1 VDNGGVKTR
10 EGAPPTVAAA
20 ALREP
25 AVTGAT
31 QARRLKILRPLKV
44 RDFALLWTGM
54 TISIVGD
61 GVYMVALPFL
71 VYEISNLPT
80 ALAAVGAAWT
90 IPQVVFLLLAG
101 VVTDRFERRRVLIA
115 SDLVRALAIGAA
127 GALAI
132 SDTLEL
138 WHLYV
143 LVAIFGA
150 GEAFFMPAFGAIV
163 PEVVPANLLV
173 EANSLDQF
181 VRPIGM
187 RLAGP
192 VIGGLVVAT
201 AGPGEAFL
209 INAATFVFSA
219 LMVASMKQRARA
231 PASSGTSVGIELRE
245 GIRFIRSKPWLWGG
259 LLATALGQFAFYGP
273 WIVLVPFVIRNSL
286 GGDAS
291 NYGWVLAAGGVG
303 AILVSIVM
311 GQRGLPHQPVAFV
324 LSLWALAT
332 FALAGFGVSETL
344 WHPAVAAVV
353 LMGGITAGQIV
364 WGTLQHRFV
373 PNALLGRVS
382 SVDWLV
388 STSLLPLSFVVA
400 GPAGDAFGARRTLIV
415 AGIAGAAA
423 MLACLLIPGIG
434 DLPQERESAPAS

>member
-1 VDNGGVKTR
+1 M
-10 EGAPPTVAAA
+10 AAA
-20 ALREP
+20 AQKE
-25 AVTGAT
+25 AAITGAP
-31 QARRLKILRPLKV
+31 QGRRLKILRPLKV
-44 RDFALLWTGM
+44 RDFALLWTGL

-61 GVYMVALPFL
+61 GIYMVALPFL

-90 IPQVVFLLLAG
+90 IPQVGFLLLAG

-115 SDLVRALAIGAA
+115 SDLVRALAIGTA
-127 GALAI
+127 GALALA
-132 SDTLEL
+132 DALEL
-138 WHLYV
+138 WHLFG

-201 AGPGEAFL
+201 AGPGEAF
-209 INAATFVFSA
+209 IVNAATFVFSA
-219 LMVASMKQRARA
+219 LMVAAMKQRTRA
-231 PASSGTSVGIELRE
+231 QVTSSGTSVGIELRE
-245 GIRFIRSKPWLWGG
+245 GFRFIRSKPWLWGG

-344 WHPAVAAVV
+344 WHPAVAATLV
-353 LMGGITAGQIV
+353 LGGVTAGQIV

-373 PNALLGRVS
+373 PNELLGRVS

-400 GPAGDAFGARRTLIV
+400 GPAGDAFGARRTLIF

-434 DLPQERESAPAS
+434 DLPRDGENPPAS

>member
-1 VDNGGVKTR
+1 VDDAGIKAQ
-10 EGAPPTVAAA
+10 ESPAPAATAA
-20 ALREP
+20 ALKEP
-25 AVTGAT
+25 VVTSAAKG
-31 QARRLKILRPLKV
+31 QRLKILRPLRA

-61 GVYMVALPFL
+61 GIYMVALPFL
-71 VYEISNLPT
+71 VYQISNLPT

-101 VVTDRFERRRVLIA
+101 VVTDRFERKRVLIG

-127 GALAI
+127 GALSVA
-132 SDTLEL
+132 DVLEL
-138 WHLYV
+138 WHLYI

-163 PEVVPANLLV
+163 PEVVPKDQLV

-192 VIGGLVVAT
+192 VIGGLVVVA

-209 INAATFVFSA
+209 IDAVTFVFSA
-219 LMVASMKQRARA
+219 VMVMAMRRRKR
-231 PASSGTSVGIELRE
+231 PVVSSSTSVAIELRE
-245 GIRFIRSKPWLWGG
+245 GFGFIRSKPWLWGG

-273 WIVLVPFVIRNSL
+273 WVVLVPFVIRNSL
-286 GGDAS
+286 DGGAS
-291 NYGWVLAAGGVG
+291 NYGLVLAGGGVG
-303 AILVSIVM
+303 AILISIVI
-311 GQRGLPHQPVAFV
+311 GQRGQPHQPVVFV
-324 LSLWALAT
+324 LSLWAMAT
-332 FALAGFGVSETL
+332 FALAGFGVSQTL
-344 WHPAVAAVV
+344 WHPIVVAVL

-373 PNALLGRVS
+373 PNELLGRVS

-388 STSLLPLSFVVA
+388 STSLLPLSFLVA
-400 GPAGDAFGARRTLIV
+400 GPAGEAFGARRTLIV

-423 MLACLLIPGIG
+423 MLGCLLIPGIG
-434 DLPQERESAPAS
+434 DLPTEKEAAPGS

>member
-1 VDNGGVKTR
+1 MT
-10 EGAPPTVAAA
+10 AA
-20 ALREP
+20 ALKAP
-25 AVTGAT
+25 AVTPAGKE
-31 QARRLKILRPLKV
+31 RRLKLLRPLKS
-44 RDFALLWTGM
+44 RDFAFLWAGM

-61 GVYMVALPFL
+61 GIYMVALPFL
-71 VYEISNLPT
+71 VFQISNLPT

-101 VVTDRFERRRVLIA
+101 VVTDRFDRRRVLIA
-115 SDLVRALAIGAA
+115 SDLVRALAIGVA
-127 GALAI
+127 GGLSVAGV
-132 SDTLEL
+132 LEL
-138 WHLYV
+138 WHLYI

-163 PEVVPANLLV
+163 PQVVPKDQLV

-192 VIGGLVVAT
+192 VIGGLVVAV
-201 AGPGEAFL
+201 AGPGEAF
-209 INAATFVFSA
+209 IIDAATFVFSA
-219 LMVASMKQRARA
+219 VMVMAMRRRTRAEV
-231 PASSGTSVGIELRE
+231 STSTSVAIELRE
-245 GIRFIRSKPWLWGG
+245 GFGFIRTKPWLWGG

-273 WIVLVPFVIRNSL
+273 WVVLVPFVIRNSL
-286 GGDAS
+286 DGSAS
-291 NYGWVLAAGGVG
+291 NYAWVLAAGGVA
-303 AILVSIVM
+303 AILVSILI
-311 GQRGLPHQPVAFV
+311 GQRGLPDQPVVFV

-332 FALAGFGVSETL
+332 LALAGFGVSETL
-344 WHPAVAAVV
+344 WHPIVVAVV

-364 WGTLQHRFV
+364 WGTLEHRYV
-373 PNALLGRVS
+373 PNELLGRVS

-388 STSLLPLSFVVA
+388 STSLLPLSFLVA
-400 GPAGDAFGARRTLIV
+400 GPAGEAFGPRRTLII

-434 DLPQERESAPAS
+434 DLPQEQEAAPAS

>member
-1 VDNGGVKTR
+1 MT
-10 EGAPPTVAAA
+10 AA
-20 ALREP
+20 ALKDP
-25 AVTGAT
+25 AVTTAAKGG
-31 QARRLKILRPLKV
+31 RLKILRPLKV

-54 TISIVGD
+54 TVSIVGD
-61 GVYMVALPFL
+61 GIYMVALPFL
-71 VYEISNLPT
+71 VYQISNLPT

-101 VVTDRFERRRVLIA
+101 VVTDRLDRRRVLIA
-115 SDLVRALAIGAA
+115 SDLVRAFAIGAA
-127 GALAI
+127 GALSVA
-132 SDTLEL
+132 DALEL
-138 WHLYV
+138 WHLYI

-163 PEVVPANLLV
+163 PEVVPKNQLV

-192 VIGGLVVAT
+192 VVGGLVVAA
-201 AGPGEAFL
+201 AGPGEAFV
-209 INAATFVFSA
+209 IDAATFLFSA
-219 LMVASMKQRARA
+219 VMVTAMRRRTRAEV
-231 PASSGTSVGIELRE
+231 SSSTSVATELRE
-245 GIRFIRSKPWLWGG
+245 GFGFIRSKPWLWGG

-286 GGDAS
+286 DGSAS
-291 NYGWVLAAGGVG
+291 NYGLVLGAGGVG
-303 AILVSIVM
+303 AILVSVVI
-311 GQRGLPHQPVAFV
+311 GQRGLPDQPVVFV
-324 LSLWALAT
+324 LSLWSLAT
-332 FALAGFGVSETL
+332 LALAGFGVSETL
-344 WHPAVAAVV
+344 WHPIVVAVV

-373 PNALLGRVS
+373 PNELLGRVS

-388 STSLLPLSFVVA
+388 STSLLPLSFLVA
-400 GPAGDAFGARRTLIV
+400 GPAGEAFGPRRTLIV
-415 AGIAGAAA
+415 AGIAGAAV

-434 DLPQERESAPAS
+434 DLPQDKEAAPVS

>member
-1 VDNGGVKTR
+1 VT
-10 EGAPPTVAAA
+10 AA
-20 ALREP
+20 ALKEP
-25 AVTGAT
+25 AVTPAGKE
-31 QARRLKILRPLKV
+31 RRLRLLRPLKI
-44 RDFALLWTGM
+44 RDFAFLWAGM

-61 GVYMVALPFL
+61 GIYMVALPFL
-71 VYEISNLPT
+71 VFQISNLPT

-101 VVTDRFERRRVLIA
+101 VVTDRFDRRRVLIA
-115 SDLVRALAIGAA
+115 SDLVRALAIGVA
-127 GALAI
+127 GGLSVAGV
-132 SDTLEL
+132 LEL
-138 WHLYV
+138 WHLYI

-163 PEVVPANLLV
+163 PQVVPKDQLV

-192 VIGGLVVAT
+192 VIGGLVVAV
-201 AGPGEAFL
+201 AGPGEAF
-209 INAATFVFSA
+209 IIDAATFVFSA
-219 LMVASMKQRARA
+219 VMVMAMRRRIRAEV
-231 PASSGTSVGIELRE
+231 STSTSVAIELRE
-245 GIRFIRSKPWLWGG
+245 GFGFIRSKPWLWGG

-273 WIVLVPFVIRNSL
+273 WVVLVPFVIRNSL
-286 GGDAS
+286 GGSAS
-291 NYGWVLAAGGVG
+291 NYAWVLAAGGVA
-303 AILVSIVM
+303 AILVSMLI
-311 GQRGLPHQPVAFV
+311 GQRGLPDQPVVFV

-332 FALAGFGVSETL
+332 LALAGFGVSETL
-344 WHPAVAAVV
+344 WHPIVVAFV

-364 WGTLQHRFV
+364 WGTLEHRYV
-373 PNALLGRVS
+373 PNELLGRVS

-388 STSLLPLSFVVA
+388 STSLLPLSFLVA
-400 GPAGDAFGARRTLIV
+400 GPAGEAFGPRRTLII

-434 DLPQERESAPAS
+434 DLPQEQEAAPAS

>member
-1 VDNGGVKTR
+1 VT
-10 EGAPPTVAAA
+10 AA
-20 ALREP
+20 ALKEP
-25 AVTGAT
+25 AVTPAGKE
-31 QARRLKILRPLKV
+31 RRLRLLRPLKI
-44 RDFALLWTGM
+44 RDFAFLWAGM

-61 GVYMVALPFL
+61 GIYMVALPFL
-71 VYEISNLPT
+71 VFQISNLPT

-101 VVTDRFERRRVLIA
+101 VVTDRFDRRRVLIA
-115 SDLVRALAIGAA
+115 SDLVRALAIGVA
-127 GALAI
+127 GGLSVAGV
-132 SDTLEL
+132 LEL
-138 WHLYV
+138 WHLYI

-163 PEVVPANLLV
+163 PQVVPKDQLV

-192 VIGGLVVAT
+192 VIGGLVVAV
-201 AGPGEAFL
+201 AGPGEAF
-209 INAATFVFSA
+209 IIDAATFVFSA
-219 LMVASMKQRARA
+219 VMVMAMRRRIRAEV
-231 PASSGTSVGIELRE
+231 STSTSVAIELRE
-245 GIRFIRSKPWLWGG
+245 GFGFIRSKPWLWGG

-273 WIVLVPFVIRNSL
+273 WVVLVPFVIRNSL
-286 GGDAS
+286 GGSAS
-291 NYGWVLAAGGVG
+291 NYAWVLAAGGVA
-303 AILVSIVM
+303 AILVSMLI
-311 GQRGLPHQPVAFV
+311 GQRGLPDQPVVFV

-332 FALAGFGVSETL
+332 LALAGFGVSETL
-344 WHPAVAAVV
+344 WHPIVVAFV

-364 WGTLQHRFV
+364 WGTLEHRYV
-373 PNALLGRVS
+373 PNELLGRVS

-388 STSLLPLSFVVA
+388 STSLLPLSFLVA
-400 GPAGDAFGARRTLIV
+400 GPAGEAFGPRRTLII

-434 DLPQERESAPAS
+434 NLPQEQEAAPAS

>member
-1 VDNGGVKTR
+1 VT
-10 EGAPPTVAAA
+10 AA
-20 ALREP
+20 ALKGP
-25 AVTGAT
+25 AVTPAGKE
-31 QARRLKILRPLKV
+31 RRLKLLRPLKS
-44 RDFALLWTGM
+44 RDFAFLWAGM

-61 GVYMVALPFL
+61 GIYMVALPFL
-71 VYEISNLPT
+71 VFQISNLPT

-101 VVTDRFERRRVLIA
+101 VVTDRFDRRRVLIA
-115 SDLVRALAIGAA
+115 SDLVRALAIGVA
-127 GALAI
+127 GGLSVAGV
-132 SDTLEL
+132 LEL
-138 WHLYV
+138 WHLYI

-163 PEVVPANLLV
+163 PQVVPKDQLV

-192 VIGGLVVAT
+192 VIGGLVVAV
-201 AGPGEAFL
+201 AGPGEAF
-209 INAATFVFSA
+209 IIDAATFVFSA
-219 LMVASMKQRARA
+219 VMVMAMRRRTRAEV
-231 PASSGTSVGIELRE
+231 STSTSVAIELRE
-245 GIRFIRSKPWLWGG
+245 GFGFIRTKPWLWGG

-273 WIVLVPFVIRNSL
+273 WVVLVPFVIRNSL
-286 GGDAS
+286 DGSAS
-291 NYGWVLAAGGVG
+291 NYAWVLAAGGVA
-303 AILVSIVM
+303 AILVSILI
-311 GQRGLPHQPVAFV
+311 GQRGLPDQPVVFV

-332 FALAGFGVSETL
+332 LALAGFGVSETL
-344 WHPAVAAVV
+344 WHPIVVAVV

-364 WGTLQHRFV
+364 WGTLEHRYV
-373 PNALLGRVS
+373 PNELLGRVS

-388 STSLLPLSFVVA
+388 STSLLPLSFLVA
-400 GPAGDAFGARRTLIV
+400 GPAGEAFGPRRTLII

-434 DLPQERESAPAS
+434 DLPREQEAAPAS